1 MRKAIIV
8 IPTYNETGNIEK
20 LLGGIFDQ
28 AKKIANW
35 EIHVLVVDS
44 KSKDNTALVVK
55 DLAKNNPHL
64 HLLETEKEGLGK
76 AYVHG
81 FHYAID
87 HLNPYL
93 LFEMDADLSH
103 NPKNIPEFL
112 KKIEK
117 GADFVYGSRYIKGGS
132 IPKDW
137 AFHRKFF
144 SVFGN
149 WIFRLGFM
157 KLKISDWTTG
167 YRAIKTWVIKSAL
180 NHAKNYSGYVFQIAI
195 LDQAMKNGAVI
206 EEIPIHFKDR
216 VAGVSK
222 INFSQYISQNLLYI
236 LSHSSFVKFVI
247 VGFIGFFI
255 DFGFAYTFINQLHFP
270 KAASNALSAEI
281 AIIFNFFLNNFWSFK
296 YKKIKGGIFT
306 YAKKLILFNI
316 VSSGSVFIQWSG
328 MTLALKFLGD
338 SKISLAS
345 VANISSWIVY
355 KVFIIAFLIIPY
367 SYILYNKVI
376 WRKK

>member
-1 MRKAIIV
+1 MKKAVIV
-8 IPTYNETGNIEK
+8 IPTYNEGGNIEK
-20 LLGGIFDQ
+20 LLSGIFEQ
-28 AKKIANW
+28 AKKITNW

-44 KSKDNTALVVK
+44 KSKDNTASVVK
-55 DLAKNNPHL
+55 GLAKNNPHL
-64 HLLETEKEGLGK
+64 HLIETEKEGLGK
-76 AYVHG
+76 AYVNG
-81 FHYAID
+81 FRYAID
-87 HLNPYL
+87 RLNPYL

-103 NPKNIPEFL
+103 DPKNIPEFL

-137 AFHRKFF
+137 GLHRKFF

-149 WIFRLGFM
+149 LIFRLGFM

-167 YRAIKTWVIKSAL
+167 YRAIKTWVVKSAID
-180 NHAKNYSGYVFQIAI
+180 HAKNYSGYVFQIAI
-195 LDQAMKNGAVI
+195 LDKAINNGARI

-216 VAGVSK
+216 VAGTSK
-222 INFSQYISQNLLYI
+222 INFTQYISQNLFYI

-255 DFGFAYTFINQLHFP
+255 DFGFAYLFINQLNFP

-281 AIIFNFFLNNFWSFK
+281 AIISNFFLNNFWSFR
-296 YKKIKGGIFT
+296 YKKIEGGIFA
-306 YAKKLILFNI
+306 YAKKFILFNV
-316 VSSGSVFIQWSG
+316 VSSGSIFIQWSG

-338 SKISLAS
+338 TQISLTS
-345 VANISSWIVY
+345 VFNISSWIVY
-355 KVFIIAFLIIPY
+355 KVFIVAFLIIPY